1 MYQPNNFID
10 QRKFPA
16 LFRYNC
22 RSKRGKIAEN
32 QRNPFQIAPKKVD
45 TTQRL
50 LYNNRLLP
58 QRELAGVHYVTN
70 FPVPER

>member
-1 MYQPNNFID
+1 MYFDVLFLMYQRNNFID

-32 QRNPFQIAPKKVD
+32 QRNPFQIAPKIAPKKVG
-45 TTQRL
+45 
-50 LYNNRLLP
+50 LP
-58 QRELAGVHYVTN
+58 YILDNE
-70 FPVPER
+70 